1 MRGIERAI
9 GLALVCA
16 ALGGCETSQMNAA
29 APGAARGVVPP
40 GPDVRSGWFFV
51 GGKYVESKTGPL
63 MAGQIYVEYH
73 FPVQRTQPYPVVMIH
88 GAAQTGSN
96 FTGTPDGRKGWA
108 QYFVEQGYAVY
119 VVDQP
124 ARGRSPWLESQGA
137 LTRFPASQI
146 EQRFT
151 APAKFNLWPQAK
163 LHTQWPGDGPNKGQ
177 RGDPVFDQ
185 FYASQVQYIASG
197 ATTQALNR
205 DAGAAL
211 LDRIGAAIV
220 MTHSQSGAI
229 GWPIADARP
238 KLVKAIIAVEPSGPP
253 FANAV
258 FGDQPARLWG
268 VTDIPITYDPPVTDP
283 KQLVVVQ
290 QTTADGPNLERC
302 RLQGQP
308 VRRMPTLAGI
318 PILILAGEASYHA
331 AYDHCTSKYL
341 AQAGVPN
348 TYVRLDEVG
357 IRGNGHMMMLEKNN
371 LEIAAFM
378 HQWLAKNV
386 R

>member
-1 MRGIERAI
+1 MNTARIELAGACLLSLVLSACASSERATD
-9 GLALVCA
+9 
-16 ALGGCETSQMNAA
+16 TSSASE
-29 APGAARGVVPP
+29 
-40 GPDVRSGWFFV
+40 VRTGYFFV
-51 GGKYVESKTGPL
+51 GGRYVEGKTGPL
-63 MAGQIYVEYH
+63 MQGQTYVEYQL
-73 FPVQRTQPYPVVMIH
+73 PPKRTQPYPVVMIH

-119 VVDQP
+119 VIDQP
-124 ARGRSPWLESQGA
+124 ARGRSAWSDGMGG

-151 APAKFNLWPQAK
+151 APEKFNLWPQAK
-163 LHTQWPGDGPNKGQ
+163 LHTQWPGEGPNKGQ

-185 FYASQVQYIASG
+185 FYASQVQYISSNAV
-197 ATTQALNR
+197 TQQLNR

-211 LDRIGAAIV
+211 LDKIGPAIV
-220 MTHSQSGAI
+220 VTHSQSGAI

-238 KLVKAIIAVEPSGPP
+238 KLVKAIVAVEPSGPP

-258 FGDQPARLWG
+258 FGNEPSRLWG
-268 VTDIPITYDPPVTDP
+268 VTDIPMTYDPPVKDAKELT
-283 KQLVVVQ
+283 VVQ
-290 QTTADGPNLERC
+290 QSAPDRPNLERC
-302 RLQGQP
+302 YVQSDP
-308 VRRMPTLAGI
+308 VRRLPTLAGI
-318 PILILAGEASYHA
+318 PILIIAGEASYHSV
-331 AYDHCTSKYL
+331 YDHCTSKYL

-348 TYVRLDEVG
+348 TFVHLEEVG

-371 LEIAAFM
+371 LEIAAFISR
-378 HQWLAKNV
+378 WIGTNV